1 MLQHTKAKIVQ
12 LHITRLQQI
21 LADNNAAERIE
32 GEKPT
37 LYNVLQMR
45 RRRNVRTIIALR
57 EPEGITQTTPRG
69 IARTLATYLMRKYAQ
84 IEVNTECIQRL
95 LEEIKVDPT
104 NQDMDALIT
113 PFTTEEI
120 EHAIRT
126 GGRKKAKARDG
137 LTR

>member
-1 MLQHTKAKIVQ
+1 VLQHTKAKIVQ
-12 LHITRLQQI
+12 LYIARLQQI

-32 GEKPT
+32 GEQPT

-45 RRRNVRTIIALR
+45 RRRNVRIIIALR
-57 EPEGITQTTPRG
+57 DPEGITKTTPRG
-69 IARTLATYLMRKYAQ
+69 IARTLATYLMRKYAR
-84 IEVNTECIQRL
+84 IEVNTGCIQRL
-95 LEEIKVDPT
+95 LEVIKVDPT
-104 NQDMDALIT
+104 NQDMDALIA

-126 GGRKKAKARDG
+126 GGRKKVPGRDG